1 MTCDEHA
8 RWLCVQLCAVVGGVF
23 TVFGI
28 LDSMLH
34 GVVKVIKKD

>member
-1 MTCDEHA
+1 MSDDA
-8 RWLCVQLCAVVGGVF
+8 SWLCVQLCAVVGGVF

-34 GVVKVIKKD
+34 GVVKVIKQD